1 MQENKRRVGDK
12 YERLAA
18 EHLQRA
24 GYRIRERNFRCK
36 FGEVDLIAEKDGYLV
51 FVEVKYRRDASMG
64 DALAAVTPQKQ
75 ERIRKTAAWYLIRNG
90 YSEETPC
97 RFDVVGITGTEIT
110 LVKDAFGI

>member
-75 ERIRKTAAWYLIRNG
+75 ARYRRIAAYFCAMRR
-90 YSEETPC
+90 EEVPV
-97 RFDVVGITGTEIT
+97 RFDVASILNGE
-110 LVKDAFGI
+110 LEYFEDAFV

>member
-51 FVEVKYRRDASMG
+51 FVEVKYRSTARYGMPSEAVDARK
-64 DALAAVTPQKQ
+64 QK
-75 ERIRKTAAWYLIRNG
+75 RIRQAAQLYLQRTG
-90 YSEETPC
+90 QADRPL
-97 RFDVVGITGTEIT
+97 RFDVAETTKTMRAITEGEE
-110 LVKDAFGI
+110 

>member
-51 FVEVKYRRDASMG
+51 FGSQVPEHSPVRYTFGGGGR
-64 DALAAVTPQKQ
+64 P
-75 ERIRKTAAWYLIRNG
+75 ETATDL
-90 YSEETPC
+90 
-97 RFDVVGITGTEIT
+97 
-110 LVKDAFGI
+110 